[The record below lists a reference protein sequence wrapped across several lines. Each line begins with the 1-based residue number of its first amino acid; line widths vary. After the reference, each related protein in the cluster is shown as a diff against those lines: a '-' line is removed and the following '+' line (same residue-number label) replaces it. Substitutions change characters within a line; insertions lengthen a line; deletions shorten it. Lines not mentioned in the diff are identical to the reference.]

1 MDGRDHNSAPA
12 IGAEGV
18 QSIAI
23 PPDGTVL
30 VIASAGS
37 VRIWDAATGAPR
49 ASMAGHGGPVRA
61 VAISPDGAWLASAGD
76 DATVRIWDA
85 ATGVLQGVDGW
96 SWRPGPGGCDQ
107 P

>member
-1 MDGRDHNSAPA
+1 MAGHGGPVRAVA
-12 IGAEGV
+12 I
-18 QSIAI
+18 S
-23 PPDGTVL
+23 PDGAWL
-30 VIASAGS
+30 ASAGDDAT
-37 VRIWDAATGAPR
+37 VRIWDAATGVLR

-85 ATGVLQGVDGW
+85 ATGSPQGVDGW